1 MIIGI
6 VVLAVAVFFA
16 VRVVQRERRTD
27 LEQRAAA
34 WAAVQFHRE
43 GIKYLTLDCSL
54 VLQTSPPA
62 VDCLAIR
69 GTYGPQPTTTLPM
82 QQAVALDESDLT
94 NPVDPTCSTDPGQTY
109 TGGPPGHFVPP
120 CRFGAGPEFGQVAR
134 R

>member
-1 MIIGI
+1 M
-6 VVLAVAVFFA
+6 
-16 VRVVQRERRTD
+16 E
-27 LEQRAAA
+27 
-34 WAAVQFHRE
+34 FHRE

-62 VDCLAIR
+62 VYCIAVK

-82 QQAVALDESDLT
+82 LQAVALDEQGT
-94 NPVDPTCSTDPGQTY
+94 QDPDCLYDPGQKY

-120 CRFGAGPEFGQVAR
+120 CRFGAGPEFGKVAR